1 MKTEDVGEWNGVGK
15 GVYGIDKA
23 RRRKNSRELESYPIF
38 LGGFGLG
45 PIADVSRTSPSRG
58 VKEVC
63 LLVGESDVRLGPV
76 PDFALGPISDVSS
89 PASSS
94 GDSLVFGMSDVD
106 GWFDVRGPEIR
117 DAVKASPYWRT
128 SGSITATART
138 QPKDIR

>member
-1 MKTEDVGEWNGVGK
+1 MVWER
-15 GVYGIDKA
+15 GVYGIDKV
-23 RRRKNSRELESYPIF
+23 RRRKFSRELESYPVF

-58 VKEVC
+58 INEVS

-76 PDFALGPISDVSS
+76 PYFAPGPIADVSN

-94 GDSLVFGMSDVD
+94 GDSLVLGMNDVD

-117 DAVKASPYWRT
+117 DVVKASGPYWRT
-128 SGSITATART
+128 SGSVTATART